1 MTVQEIKSIFK
12 LDLKINNR
20 ARFNVFVKAVYIDR
34 QEGKSLT
41 ELAKELDF
49 VSHASVFNI
58 KKKTHIYKQ
67 FPQYEKIEQA
77 FDTKSKQLFDE
88 VKDEYFKFIDKKAKL
103 TKSRKG
109 PIDYSSKISK
119 GNIPPARD
127 RWPYLKIIETLRKD
141 NENKLWNKPMPLF
154 TFKDYEK
161 LNQLYEK

>member
-20 ARFNVFVKAVYIDR
+20 ERFNVFVKAVYIDR

-58 KKKTHIYKQ
+58 KKKTHLYKQ

-103 TKSRKG
+103 TKSRKA
-109 PIDYSSKISK
+109 PIDYSNKISK

-141 NENKLWNKPMPLF
+141 NNHKLWNKPIPLF

-161 LNQLYEK
+161 LNALLIT

>member
-20 ARFNVFVKAVYIDR
+20 ERFNVFVKAVYIDR

-67 FPQYEKIEQA
+67 YPQYEKIEQA
-77 FDTKSKQLFDE
+77 FDIKSKQLFDE
-88 VKDEYFKFIDKKAKL
+88 AHVEYDKYIDKKSKL
-103 TKSRKG
+103 TKSRKA
-109 PIDYSSKISK
+109 PADYTQKLSKV
-119 GNIPPARD
+119 NIPPARD
-127 RWPYLKIIETLRKD
+127 RWHYLKIIETLRKD
-141 NENKLWNKPMPLF
+141 NDHKLWNKPIPLF

-161 LNQLYEK
+161 LNTLLIS